1 MAKLTA
7 GSLTQEQLD
16 LMKTVRQEYID
27 ALTKDF
33 DDKEIIKKVK
43 WFYEL
48 YGLRNPQV
56 HILDSP
62 QQYKLEHAERF
73 HKGVYA
79 QDDDVINKHLYELW
93 RQLQKSVDESTLNLA
108 KREILQKINGK
119 YENHIA
125 LERVIRSAI
134 WNVPRL
140 SDIGKEQNI
149 PLLSLYDYFLRI
161 GIIKDPS
168 ENNDAEKFIAYMR
181 SGIMYRLYNQG
192 RAYIVRNNNGP
203 QFRDELGR
211 LNNEEGYAV
220 VWRINRE
227 GKIESGLH
235 FVKGVYFQPDLF
247 DKIFIKENISSKEIF
262 DLRNVEQ
269 KAVAL
274 HHIGYDK
281 FLKELNAKKL
291 DTWTTASVINGNVAV
306 CDLYQFKLDSGILRF
321 VKVQDH
327 STGKKTVLGVPVI
340 EDTATAKGAVA
351 WTFGKKPDE
360 YGPTIET

>member
-1 MAKLTA
+1 MAKLTVD
-7 GSLTQEQLD
+7 SLTQEQLD
-16 LMKTVRQEYID
+16 LMKTVRQEYIE

-33 DDKEIIKKVK
+33 DDKDIIKKVK

-79 QDDDVINKHLYELW
+79 QDDDMINKHLYELW
-93 RQLQKSVDESTLNLA
+93 RQINKSVDESTLNLV
-108 KREILQKINGK
+108 KREILQKISGL
-119 YENHIA
+119 YENHVV
-125 LERVIRSAI
+125 LERVIRSVV

-140 SDIGKEQNI
+140 TDIGKEHNI

-161 GIIKDPS
+161 GAIKDSS
-168 ENNDAEKFIAYMR
+168 EDKDAEKFIAYMR
-181 SGIMYRLYNQG
+181 SGIMYKIYNQAH
-192 RAYIVRNNNGP
+192 AYIIRNDNGP

-211 LNNEEGYAV
+211 LNNEQGYAV

-235 FVKGVYFQPDLF
+235 FVKGVYFQPELF
-247 DKIFIKENISSKEIF
+247 DKIFIKENISSEEIF
-262 DLRNVEQ
+262 GLRNTEQ

-281 FLKELNAKKL
+281 FIKELGAEKL
-291 DTWTTASVINGNVAV
+291 DTWTTESVINGNIAV
-306 CDLYQFKLDSGILRF
+306 CNLYQYKLDHDRLRF
-321 VKVQDH
+321 VEVQDH
-327 STGKKTVLGVPVI
+327 STGKKTVLGVPI
-340 EDTATAKGAVA
+340 SEDTKTAKGAVA
-351 WTFGKKPDE
+351 WTFGRKESE